1 MLSNELSNEQL
12 SFICYRVA
20 DIPTPRASA
29 VQLPCAGCNA
39 PIWVLVKSPSV
50 PPKIC
55 IRCIATPRNRPRD
68 RRNHAAG

>member
-1 MLSNELSNEQL
+1 MLSNEYEQL
-12 SFICYRVA
+12 CFICYRVA

-39 PIWVLVKSPSV
+39 PIWVPVKSPSV

-55 IRCIATPRNRPRD
+55 IRCIDDSTKPTA
-68 RRNHAAG
+68 